1 LNRRRRW
8 AGIVALTV
16 AMMPALP
23 ARAGE
28 TQTVLLPEVDTYV
41 KLTDTT
47 RLFLLGS
54 LTRDLT
60 EDTTDGEL
68 GVHLDVTLMPILRRE
83 LRLGD
88 WERQRYLWVRVG
100 YRLSSNLDHVDRSSI
115 EHQGVLEA
123 TGRVPLPW
131 ELWLVNRGRV
141 DLRDMDGD
149 FSTRLRYRLGLER
162 EFTVWNRAVVPYA
175 EAEVFYDTRQG
186 VWSREQYQAGV
197 ELELG
202 ERWRIES
209 YFRRQDNHGQS
220 QGHENGIGLV
230 LKYYR

>member
-1 LNRRRRW
+1 MTLRRRG
-8 AGIVALTV
+8 AGIVVLML
-16 AMMPALP
+16 AMMTALP

-28 TQTVLLPEVDTYV
+28 TRTVLLPEVDTYV

-54 LTRDLT
+54 LTRDFT

-68 GVHLDVTLMPILRRE
+68 GVQLDVTLMPILRHE

-88 WERQRYLWVRVG
+88 WERERYLWVRVG

-131 ELWLVNRGRV
+131 ELLLVNRCRE
-141 DLRDMDGD
+141 DLRDTDGD
-149 FSTRLRYRLGLER
+149 FSTRLRYRLGLEL
-162 EFTVWNRAVVPYA
+162 EFTVWNRALVPYV

-220 QGHENGIGLV
+220 RSHENGIGFV

>member
-1 LNRRRRW
+1 ML
-8 AGIVALTV
+8 
-16 AMMPALP
+16 AMMPALA

-83 LRLGD
+83 LRVGD
-88 WERQRYLWVRVG
+88 WERERYLWVRVG
-100 YRLSSNLDHVDRSSI
+100 YRLSGDLDEIGSTV
-115 EHQGVLEA
+115 EHQGVFEL

-131 ELWLVNRGRV
+131 DLWLVNRGRA
-141 DLRDMDGD
+141 DLRDVDGD
-149 FSTRLRYRLGLER
+149 VSARLRYRLGVER
-162 EFTVWNRAVVPYA
+162 EFTLWNHAVVP
-175 EAEVFYDTRQG
+175 
-186 VWSREQYQAGV
+186 
-197 ELELG
+197 
-202 ERWRIES
+202 
-209 YFRRQDNHGQS
+209 
-220 QGHENGIGLV
+220 
-230 LKYYR
+230 